1 MIEVTPQER
10 DAIFRQDFIAFFLKA
25 FEILYPGEKLILGC
39 TSGDCRRPSQGETE
53 RSLRTVDGTSDRP
66 E

>member
-25 FEILYPGEKLILGC
+25 FWAAH
-39 TSGDCRRPSQGETE
+39 QGIVEDRHGAKPN
-53 RSLRTVDGTSDRP
+53 RSLRTVDGASDRP